1 MPRVEFDPYDPTIVD
16 DPYPTYATLR
26 RESPVYYG
34 ASHDFWA
41 LTRFADVKQALGDH
55 ETYCSS
61 EGLLVIKA
69 TDDFEAPEFPP
80 GNMLLMDPPEH
91 TAYRKVVNRKF
102 LQRTVAEM
110 EAQVRDVA
118 NMLVDRFIERGSC
131 ELVGEFTA
139 ALPAIMFGRQLGIP
153 DDAWEQFQH
162 WSAALVSPAPTPEAM
177 AEHHHAAEAVSAM
190 FIDLLAEKRAHPAD
204 DLLTEL
210 AIGTVDG
217 APLSEAEFVGFA
229 IAMLIAGNDTTSNLL
244 ANAMWLLAVHP
255 DQRRLLL
262 EDPARIPNAVEEI
275 LRFEPPVHGLART
288 VTRDVELDGHHLEQ
302 GKKVLLLFASANR
315 DELEFD
321 EPDRFDVTREFE
333 SHLSFG
339 FGIHYCIG
347 IHLGRLE
354 GRVGIETLLARLG
367 EYELA
372 TDDIHWRQAI
382 PTRPMVELPIA
393 FLAGAPVAPVA

>member
-1 MPRVEFDPYDPTIVD
+1 MDFDPYDPALVD
-16 DPYPTYATLR
+16 DPYPTYAALR

-41 LTRFADVKQALGDH
+41 LTRFADVKHALGDH

-61 EGLLVIKA
+61 KGLLVIEA

-110 EAQVRDVA
+110 EDQVREVA
-118 NMLVDRFIERGSC
+118 NTLVDRFIERGSC
-131 ELVGEFTA
+131 ELVSEFTA

-153 DDAWEQFQH
+153 HDAWEQFQH
-162 WSAALVSPAPTPEAM
+162 CSAVLVSPAPTPEAM
-177 AEHHHAAEAVSAM
+177 AEHRLAAEAVSAM
-190 FIDLLAEKRAHPAD
+190 FVQLLAEKRAHPAD

-217 APLSEAEFVGFA
+217 APLSEAEFVGFG

-255 DQRRLLL
+255 EQRALLL
-262 EDPARIPNAVEEI
+262 EDRSRIPNAVEEI

-288 VTRDVELDGHHLEQ
+288 LTRDVELDGHQLEKEQ
-302 GKKVLLLFASANR
+302 KVLLLFASANR

-321 EPDRFDVTREFE
+321 EPERFDVTRRFE

-339 FGIHYCIG
+339 FGIHHCIG

-354 GRVGIETLLARLG
+354 GRVGIETLLDRLG

-372 TDDIHWRQAI
+372 TDEVHWRQTF
-382 PTRPMVELPIA
+382 PTRPMAELPVT
-393 FLAGAPVAPVA
+393 FRAGAPRA